1 MHETLPK
8 MAKKTKEN
16 FIVQSF
22 ESCGTC
28 KMSFDLWM
36 FKGRINVF
44 VLIVHVLNY
53 SWEPCHATIKLFEIV
68 DIFKHAMALQV
79 NQILWMHG
87 LNAKS
92 KCQIWR

>member
-1 MHETLPK
+1 
-8 MAKKTKEN
+8 
-16 FIVQSF
+16 
-22 ESCGTC
+22 
-28 KMSFDLWM
+28 
-36 FKGRINVF
+36 
-44 VLIVHVLNY
+44 
-53 SWEPCHATIKLFEIV
+53 LFEIV